1 MRTKLGIIL
10 LVVVALVAA
19 ACSSDDSGDSGDAG
33 TTASG
38 EGCAVDQ
45 LNLVEAGVLTIGT
58 GEPVFEPWMV
68 DDDPTNKQGFESA
81 VAYAIAEKMGFS
93 DDQVTWVRTTFDE
106 AIAVGDKNFDFNLQ
120 QYSIT
125 EARDEA
131 VDFSTGYYTVK
142 QALIAYSGSGVEDAT
157 TTADL
162 QDDKLGAA
170 IGTTSL
176 DYIDNVIQPTD
187 KAAVYDTNADAKSAM
202 DAGQVD
208 GLVFDLP
215 TAYFITAVEIP
226 DATIVGQFQDPTD
239 TPEELGLV
247 FAEGNSLVT
256 CVNVALEALEADGTL
271 ADLENEWLAQGGDI
285 KTITP

>member
-1 MRTKLGIIL
+1 MRIKLGIIL
-10 LVVVALVAA
+10 LVTIALVAA
-19 ACSSDDSGDSGDAG
+19 ACSSDDSGDSAAG
-33 TTASG
+33 G
-38 EGCAVDQ
+38 EGCSVDQ

-81 VAYAIAEKMGFS
+81 VAYAVAEEMGFS

-106 AIAVGDKNFDFNLQ
+106 AIAPGDKNFDFNLQ

-131 VDFSTGYYTVK
+131 VDFSNGYYTVK
-142 QALIAYSGSGVEDAT
+142 QALIVYPGSGVENAT
-157 TTADL
+157 TTEEL
-162 QDDKLGAA
+162 QDSKLGAA

-176 DYIDNVIQPTD
+176 DYIDNVIQPTE

-226 DATIVGQFQDPTD
+226 DATIVGQFEDPAD
-239 TPEELGLV
+239 QPEELGFV
-247 FAEGNSLVT
+247 FVEGNTLVT
-256 CVNVALEALEADGTL
+256 CVNEALDTLEGDGTL
-271 ADLENEWLAQGGDI
+271 AALEQEWLAQGGDI

>member
-10 LVVVALVAA
+10 LVAVALVAA
-19 ACSSDDSGDSGDAG
+19 ACSSDDSGDSAAG
-33 TTASG
+33 G

-81 VAYAIAEKMGFS
+81 VAYAVAEEMGFS

-106 AIAVGDKNFDFNLQ
+106 AIAPGDKNFDFNLQ

-131 VDFSTGYYTVK
+131 VDFSSGYYTVK
-142 QALIAYSGSGVEDAT
+142 QALIVYPGSGVENAT
-157 TTADL
+157 TTEEL
-162 QDDKLGAA
+162 QDSKLGAA

-176 DYIDNVIQPTD
+176 DYIDNVIQPTE

-226 DATIVGQFQDPTD
+226 DATIVGQFEDPAD
-239 TPEELGLV
+239 QPEELGFV
-247 FAEGNSLVT
+247 FVEGNTLVT
-256 CVNVALEALEADGTL
+256 CVNEALDTLEGDGTL
-271 ADLENEWLAQGGDI
+271 AALEQEWLAQGGDI

>member
-10 LVVVALVAA
+10 LVAVALVAA
-19 ACSSDDSGDSGDAG
+19 ACSSDDSGDSAAG
-33 TTASG
+33 G
-38 EGCAVDQ
+38 EGCSVDQ

-81 VAYAIAEKMGFS
+81 VAYAVAEEMGFS

-106 AIAVGDKNFDFNLQ
+106 AIAPGDKNFDFNLQ

-131 VDFSTGYYTVK
+131 VDFSSGYYTVK
-142 QALIAYSGSGVEDAT
+142 QALIVYPGSGVENAT
-157 TTADL
+157 TTEEL
-162 QDDKLGAA
+162 QDSKLGAA

-176 DYIDNVIQPTD
+176 DYIDNVIQPTE

-226 DATIVGQFQDPTD
+226 DATIVGQFEDPAD
-239 TPEELGLV
+239 QPEELGFV
-247 FAEGNSLVT
+247 FVEGNTLVT
-256 CVNVALEALEADGTL
+256 CVNEALDTLEGDGTL
-271 ADLENEWLAQGGDI
+271 AALEQEWLAQGGDI